1 MRPEPSVGEAV
12 TITGLRFVYA
22 LGAALD
28 RDRVLTYCRV
38 LLAVEIV
45 VFLFLVAGT
54 CGLIVPLAG
63 PTSTD
68 FVSFYAAGALA
79 DAGTPELSY
88 DQAAHD
94 AAEQRATAPGIEY
107 RFFYYPPVF
116 LLLCAALARLPY
128 LAAFVVF
135 EAATLALCL
144 IVMREILAERGWS
157 AIIPGLAFPAAFWT
171 LGLGQNSFLTAAL
184 FGAGTLWIDRR
195 PILAG
200 FCFGALCYKP
210 HFALLVPVALLAG
223 QHWRALA
230 ASLGSAAA
238 LCGLSLVV
246 FGWQTWQG
254 FVAAAAGSHATYA
267 SGRINFG
274 GLVTPFGGV
283 LLAGGTPNA
292 AYMAQAAA
300 TLGAGLLVAFVWRR
314 GLPLPIRAATLAAAT
329 LVAVPVAL
337 IYDLMLAA
345 VAAAW
350 LVRDP
355 AGIAGWERV
364 TLTALFV
371 LSMIP
376 PSLSEVW
383 RVPAGP
389 IVTLALLAL
398 IAARALGTMP
408 STGRAGATLA

>member
-1 MRPEPSVGEAV
+1 VKTTA
-12 TITGLRFVYA
+12 LRFLDV
-22 LGAALD
+22 LGAALH
-28 RDRVLTYCRV
+28 RNRVLAYCRV
-38 LLAVEIV
+38 LLAVETA

-54 CGLIVPLAG
+54 HGLIVPLAG

-79 DAGTPELSY
+79 DSGKPELAY
-88 DQAAHD
+88 DQAAHY
-94 AAEQRATAPGIEY
+94 AAEQRATAAGVEY

-116 LLLCAALARLPY
+116 LLLCAALAHLSY
-128 LAAFVVF
+128 LAAFLVF

-144 IVMREILAERGWS
+144 IVMRAILVERDWS
-157 AIIPGLAFPAAFWT
+157 AIIPALAFPAAFWT

-200 FCFGALCYKP
+200 ICFGALCYKP
-210 HFALLVPVALLAG
+210 HFALLIPVALLSGRDWCAL
-223 QHWRALA
+223 RAF
-230 ASLGSAAA
+230 LGSAAV
-238 LCGLSLVV
+238 LCGLSLVI
-246 FGWQTWQG
+246 FGRDTWQ
-254 FVAAAAGSHATYA
+254 VYLAAAAGSHATYA

-274 GLVTPFGGV
+274 GLITPFGGV
-283 LLAGGTPNA
+283 LLAGGTPHA
-292 AYMAQAAA
+292 AYVAQAAA

-329 LVAVPVAL
+329 LVAIPVAL
-337 IYDLMLAA
+337 IYDFMLAA

-355 AGIAGWERV
+355 AGLAGWERV
-364 TLTALFV
+364 ALTALFV

-376 PSLSEVW
+376 PGLAEAW
-383 RVPAGP
+383 HVPTGP
-389 IVTLALLAL
+389 LLALALLAL
-398 IAARALGTMP
+398 IAARALGTIP
-408 STGRAGATLA
+408 STDRVGATLV

>member
-1 MRPEPSVGEAV
+1 MRPKPSTGEAV
-12 TITGLRFVYA
+12 TSNALRFLYA

-28 RDRVLTYCRV
+28 RDRVLAYCRI
-38 LLAVEIV
+38 LLAVETA
-45 VFLFLVAGT
+45 VFFFLIAGT
-54 CGLIVPLAG
+54 HGLIVPLAG

-79 DAGTPELSY
+79 DAGTPELAY

-94 AAEQRATAPGIEY
+94 AAEQRATAAGIEY

-135 EAATLALCL
+135 EVATLALCL

-157 AIIPGLAFPAAFWT
+157 VIIPVLAFPAVFWT

-184 FGAGTLWIDRR
+184 FGAGALWIDRR

-200 FCFGALCYKP
+200 FLLGALCYKP

-223 QHWRALA
+223 RHWRALGA
-230 ASLGSAAA
+230 AFGSAAA
-238 LCGLSLVV
+238 LCGLSLIV
-246 FGWQTWQG
+246 FGWETWQG
-254 FVAAAAGSHATYA
+254 FAAAAAGSDATYA

-274 GLVTPFGGV
+274 GLITPFGGV
-283 LLAGGTPNA
+283 LLAGGSLNA
-292 AYMAQAAA
+292 AYSAQAAA
-300 TLGAGLLVAFVWRR
+300 TFGAGLLVAFVWRR

-350 LVRDP
+350 LVRGP
-355 AGIAGWERV
+355 AGLACWERV
-364 TLTALFV
+364 ALAALFV
-371 LSMIP
+371 LSITP
-376 PSLSEVW
+376 PGLAEAW
-383 RVPAGP
+383 RVPAEP
-389 IVTLALLAL
+389 IVALALLAL
-398 IAARALGTMP
+398 IAARALGNIP
-408 STGRAGATLA
+408 STGRVGATVA

>member
-1 MRPEPSVGEAV
+1 V
-12 TITGLRFVYA
+12 TTTGPRFLYA
-22 LGAALD
+22 LGTPLD
-28 RDRVLTYCRV
+28 RNRVLAYCRI
-38 LLAVEIV
+38 LLAVETA

-54 CGLIVPLAG
+54 HGLIVPLAG

-79 DAGTPELSY
+79 DAGTPELAY

-94 AAEQRATAPGIEY
+94 AAEQRATAAGIEY

-116 LLLCAALARLPY
+116 LLLCAALACVPY
-128 LAAFVVF
+128 LAAFLVF
-135 EAATLALCL
+135 EAATLVLCL

-157 AIIPGLAFPAAFWT
+157 AIIPILAFPAAFWT

-223 QHWRALA
+223 QHWRALGA
-230 ASLGSAAA
+230 AFGSAAA
-238 LCGLSLVV
+238 LCGLSLIA
-246 FGWQTWQG
+246 FGWETWQG
-254 FVAAAAGSHATYA
+254 FIAAAAGSHSTYA

-274 GLVTPFGGV
+274 GLITPFGGV

-314 GLPLPIRAATLAAAT
+314 GLPLPTRAATLAAAT
-329 LVAVPVAL
+329 LVAIPVAL

-345 VAAAW
+345 VAVAW
-350 LVRDP
+350 LVREP
-355 AGIAGWERV
+355 AGVAGWERAA
-364 TLTALFV
+364 LAALFV

-376 PSLSEVW
+376 PSLAEAW
-383 RVPAGP
+383 HVPAGP
-389 IVTLALLAL
+389 IVALALLAL
-398 IAARALGTMP
+398 IAARALG
-408 STGRAGATLA
+408 STSSAEEIATA

>member
-1 MRPEPSVGEAV
+1 MTATALHFLYV
-12 TITGLRFVYA
+12 

-28 RDRVLTYCRV
+28 RDRVLTYCRI
-38 LLAVEIV
+38 LLAVETA

-54 CGLIVPLAG
+54 HGLIVPLAG

-79 DAGTPELSY
+79 DSGTSELAY
-88 DQAAHD
+88 NQAAHD
-94 AAEQRATAPGIEY
+94 AAEQRATAAGIEY

-116 LLLCAALARLPY
+116 LLVCAALARLPY
-128 LAAFVVF
+128 LAAFGVF
-135 EAATLALCL
+135 EAATLAVCL

-157 AIIPGLAFPAAFWT
+157 AIIPVLAFPAAFWT

-184 FGAGTLWIDRR
+184 FGAGTLGIDRR

-200 FCFGALCYKP
+200 ICFGALCYKP

-223 QHWRALA
+223 RHWRALGA
-230 ASLGSAAA
+230 ALGSAAA
-238 LCGLSLVV
+238 LCALSLVV
-246 FGWQTWQG
+246 FGWETWQG
-254 FVAAAAGSHATYA
+254 FLAAAAASHTTYA

-274 GLVTPFGGV
+274 GLITPFGGV

-300 TLGAGLLVAFVWRR
+300 TLGAGFLVAFVWRR
-314 GLPLPIRAATLAAAT
+314 GIPLPIRAAMLAAAT
-329 LVAVPVAL
+329 LVAFPVAL
-337 IYDLMLAA
+337 IYDLMLGA

-355 AGIAGWERV
+355 AGLAGRV
-364 TLTALFV
+364 RLTLAALFV

-376 PSLSEVW
+376 PGLAEAW
-383 RVPAGP
+383 HVPAGP
-389 IVTLALLAL
+389 IVALGLLAL
-398 IAARALGTMP
+398 IAARALGTN
-408 STGRAGATLA
+408 SFAEEIATA